1 MIEDTLEE
9 ELLHEFKGGTLT
21 INPEN
26 KLNND
31 KLIKVES
38 PDKAADNDSAKTN
51 KNVNHWSAN
60 FISPLT
66 SIPNK
71 SKFSTMDN
79 DPCAVIF

>member
-31 KLIKVES
+31 KLIKV
-38 PDKAADNDSAKTN
+38 
-51 KNVNHWSAN
+51 
-60 FISPLT
+60 
-66 SIPNK
+66 
-71 SKFSTMDN
+71 
-79 DPCAVIF
+79 